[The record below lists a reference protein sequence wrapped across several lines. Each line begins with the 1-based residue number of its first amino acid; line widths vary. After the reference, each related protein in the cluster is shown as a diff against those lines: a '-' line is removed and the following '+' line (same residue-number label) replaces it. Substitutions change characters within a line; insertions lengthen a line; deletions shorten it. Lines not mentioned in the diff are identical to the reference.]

1 MPLFGP
7 GQGSTCGPI
16 FCRVCY
22 WLIVSSIDP
31 QLHLARLLS
40 VSKDICVEVVSVS
53 FIDDTGLGVTSSY
66 TWDDDLSDA
75 ANVSQE
81 LNHVLTGLSVLAQHW
96 EWLLFSTWGVLNLQ
110 KCFWYLLHWEWPKG
124 TPRLSTLANTPNTL
138 EMTTGSLSYLM
149 RFPKNRRRI
158 PSKLWAFMF
167 HHLAHRNSTWMF
179 CGVMLRATKTTY
191 NRPF

>member
-81 LNHVLTGLSVLAQHW
+81 LNHVLTGLSVLAQQLQLPIFTVSSLAAFAW
-96 EWLLFSTWGVLNLQ
+96 SQRDLPPAISDWL
-110 KCFWYLLHWEWPKG
+110 K
-124 TPRLSTLANTPNTL
+124 A
-138 EMTTGSLSYLM
+138 
-149 RFPKNRRRI
+149 
-158 PSKLWAFMF
+158 
-167 HHLAHRNSTWMF
+167 
-179 CGVMLRATKTTY
+179 RA
-191 NRPF
+191 